1 MIATFI
7 SLLPKAVRKETSAV
21 LTQTTEKYQ
30 EVLQTAENRY
40 RQNPD
45 WVTFFREVL
54 GVEGVVRKAFP
65 TFDEL
70 TAFEQTEQYEK
81 IQKLLVKLREK
92 RPAADTESEPTR
104 VITVRL
110 PKSMHESL
118 RTEAHDL
125 RTSMNKL
132 CISKLLQVIGEEMI
146 PNERASS
153 VTASTGSGGGNASS
167 TSGLNPAATQSTLA
181 NRTHQTTA
189 TVSSPYSQQ
198 HHQTPPPFKPAQPRF

>member
-1 MIATFI
+1 MKVRRVER
-7 SLLPKAVRKETSAV
+7 SDLLHLALSGANDSSSSTAAW
-21 LTQTTEKYQ
+21 EKYQ
-30 EVLQTAENRY
+30 EVLQAAETRY

-92 RPAADTESEPTR
+92 RPAADIESEPTR

-146 PNERASS
+146 PNERISECQSSAGTTDSAASLA
-153 VTASTGSGGGNASS
+153 VRRHAPQHEDGSPDLSS
-167 TSGLNPAATQSTLA
+167 ERL
-181 NRTHQTTA
+181 R
-189 TVSSPYSQQ
+189 VI
-198 HHQTPPPFKPAQPRF
+198 RR

>member
-7 SLLPKAVRKETSAV
+7 LLLPKAVRKETSAV

-30 EVLQTAENRY
+30 EVLQAAENRY

-45 WVTFFREVL
+45 GVTYFREVL

-92 RPAADTESEPTR
+92 RPAADTE
-104 VITVRL
+104 
-110 PKSMHESL
+110 
-118 RTEAHDL
+118 
-125 RTSMNKL
+125 
-132 CISKLLQVIGEEMI
+132 
-146 PNERASS
+146 ASRP
-153 VTASTGSGGGNASS
+153 G
-167 TSGLNPAATQSTLA
+167 
-181 NRTHQTTA
+181 
-189 TVSSPYSQQ
+189 
-198 HHQTPPPFKPAQPRF
+198 